1 MKSQI
6 AVSNCTVFYVK
17 VSLVVVLPL
26 HCQVMRDLEVRQQL
40 LLPLI
45 DVVDKLSL
53 PPVTVENVEQDRKS
67 TRLNSSHVR
76 TSRMPSSA

>member
-53 PPVTVENVEQDRKS
+53 PPVTVENVEQLLQLFLCADVADFAVIAFS
-67 TRLNSSHVR
+67 V
-76 TSRMPSSA
+76 